1 MTYLALT
8 LPNGQVVTAPAGV
21 PTGGLSKVSQ
31 IVGAGIT
38 IMIIIAAVLCLFM
51 LVWSGIQWTTSGGDK
66 QKVTAARARI
76 TYAIIGLIVALAS
89 FFFINVLGNFFGF
102 KMLGA

>member
-1 MTYLALT
+1 MKYLALT
-8 LPNGQVVTAPAGV
+8 LPNGQTVQAPSSV

-31 IVGAGIT
+31 VIGAAVT
-38 IMIIIAAVLCLFM
+38 IMIIITAILCLFVI
-51 LVWSGIQWTTSGGDK
+51 VWAGIQWTTSGGDK

-89 FFFINVLGNFFGF
+89 FFFVNVLANFFGF
-102 KMLGA
+102 KVLGS